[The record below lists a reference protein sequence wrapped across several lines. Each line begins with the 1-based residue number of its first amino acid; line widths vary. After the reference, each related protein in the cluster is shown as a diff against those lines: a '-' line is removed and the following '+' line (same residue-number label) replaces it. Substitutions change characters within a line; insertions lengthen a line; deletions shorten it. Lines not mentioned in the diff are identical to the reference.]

1 MIGNSMSARLRQ
13 ARRRALWSAA
23 SAAILILM
31 APAARAQFFFNLFE
45 PPAVRVAH
53 QLEVEGYDVRGLV
66 RRGDVYVADVVAQGG
81 DRERLVIDART
92 SRIVERFPSVATR
105 WRDDRYGYGRER
117 EDPDSWDAPRPPLA
131 VQQQRAHDEVAR
143 TDPSARPNVVYG
155 EDGMNGPATSTFDV
169 DKAKPRHVVKKK
181 PAPAAPVA
189 KDAPSAPPATEA
201 VAPTS
206 TPSPATVATTPPNA
220 PATEKSK
227 AGLAYG
233 ERSGGSAEWRRRGQ
247 ARRRSQA
254 CRRGET
260 CRRGEASSGAAV
272 CNSNEAGDGS
282 AAGDRNKADRSET
295 RHTDQAR
302 GGAEGCRASDG
313 AATGKEVETRERRA
327 RQSARLVERS
337 VADAAP

>member
-53 QLEVEGYDVRGLV
+53 QLQVEGYDVRGLV
-66 RRGDVYVADVVAQGG
+66 RRGDVYIADVVAQGG

-105 WRDDRYGYGRER
+105 WREDRYGYGRDR

-131 VQQQRAHDEVAR
+131 VQQQRGHDEVAR

-169 DKAKPRHVVKKK
+169 DKAKPRPHVVKKK

-201 VAPTS
+201 VTPTS

-220 PATEKSK
+220 PATESQKPVSPTAKDQVEAPSGAVEAKPTVEAKPAVEAKPVAEAKPQVELRSVTQTKPAMEAPPVTETKPIDAKPVQTKPVAELKAAAPATPPRPEKKSK
-227 AGLAYG
+227 PVNDVPVNPL
-233 ERSGGSAEWRRRGQ
+233 
-247 ARRRSQA
+247 
-254 CRRGET
+254 
-260 CRRGEASSGAAV
+260 
-272 CNSNEAGDGS
+272 D
-282 AAGDRNKADRSET
+282 
-295 RHTDQAR
+295 
-302 GGAEGCRASDG
+302 
-313 AATGKEVETRERRA
+313 
-327 RQSARLVERS
+327 
-337 VADAAP
+337 